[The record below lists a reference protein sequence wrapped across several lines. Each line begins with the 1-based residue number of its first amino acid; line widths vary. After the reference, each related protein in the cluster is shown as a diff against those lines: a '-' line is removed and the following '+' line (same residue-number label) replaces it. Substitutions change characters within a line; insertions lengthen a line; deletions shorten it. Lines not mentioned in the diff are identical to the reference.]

1 MIWKVVIAL
10 EIRNKHCS
18 LRGCSVCQEVAELNI
33 RADLTEE
40 KLFELRL
47 KGDEG
52 VNRVNTGARAFQTEE
67 ITRIGTA
74 THVLCKSSE
83 ERGREVN
90 VPVSPVLTLNGCW
103 SPQVC
108 LDDCTLDPG

>member
-1 MIWKVVIAL
+1 MIWKVIIAL
-10 EIRNKHCS
+10 EMRNEHCS

-33 RADLTEE
+33 RADLIEE
-40 KLFELRL
+40 KIFEFRL

-52 VNRVNTGARAFQTEE
+52 VNCVNTGARSFQTKE
-67 ITRIGTA
+67 ITRVGTA
-74 THVLCKSSE
+74 KHVLCKSSE